1 MTKLLIGMLMLS
13 FLVAST
19 EPEPEIARYQIEVTT
34 YTTPKKGKVYIL
46 ETVLDTKTGKI
57 VSRKKIYHT
66 NYKFPRKD
74 RHGRTIKE

>member
-1 MTKLLIGMLMLS
+1 MIKLIITLLMLS
-13 FLVAST
+13 IVIAT
-19 EPEPEIARYQIEVTT
+19 PETKEVVGRYQIEVTT
-34 YTTPKKGKVYIL
+34 YTTPKNKIYIL